1 MRQYK
6 YTVKQV
12 TQRFRVE
19 LKEKYS
25 AGEIRQIIQIL
36 FEHVLGFSPV
46 EIVTRSDEYPGINS
60 CRELMTGLEEL
71 KNFRPIQY
79 ITGKSEFYGLQFSVN
94 PSVLIP
100 RPETEELVKWILET
114 NMPGGSSMLDIGT
127 GSGCIAIT
135 LAKNLP
141 GSRITGT
148 DILPAALALAREN
161 AEYNNVRVFFT
172 EEDILQ
178 PSQIL
183 KNERFDLIVSNPPY
197 IPISEKGLMNHNVI
211 KYEPHAALFVSDE
224 DPFLFY
230 SKILVFS
237 QTSLKENGYVFFEIN
252 ERFSE
257 EIADLMKNHN
267 FADVDVRK
275 DINNKL
281 RMIRGRKTANAI

>member
-6 YTVKQV
+6 YTVKQI
-12 TQRFRVE
+12 TQSFREE
-19 LKEKYS
+19 LKDKYS
-25 AGEIRQIIQIL
+25 HGEIRQLIQIL
-36 FEHVLGFSPV
+36 FDHVLGFSPV
-46 EIVTRSDEYPGINS
+46 EIVTRSNEYPGINS

-79 ITGKSEFYGLQFSVN
+79 ITGKSEFYGLQFRVN

-114 NMPGGSSMLDIGT
+114 NMPEGSSMLDIGT
-127 GSGCIAIT
+127 GSGCIAIA

-148 DILPAALALAREN
+148 DISPAALALAREN
-161 AEYNNVRVFFT
+161 AENNNVRVFFT

-178 PSQIL
+178 PSLIL

-197 IPISEKGLMNHNVI
+197 IPISEKSLMNDNVI
-211 KYEPHAALFVSDE
+211 NYEPHSALFVSDE

-230 SKILVFS
+230 NKILIFS
-237 QTSLKENGYVFFEIN
+237 QKSLKEKGYVFFEIN
-252 ERFSE
+252 ERFTE

-267 FADVDVRK
+267 FADVEVRK

-281 RMIRGRKTANAI
+281 RMIRGRNTANAI